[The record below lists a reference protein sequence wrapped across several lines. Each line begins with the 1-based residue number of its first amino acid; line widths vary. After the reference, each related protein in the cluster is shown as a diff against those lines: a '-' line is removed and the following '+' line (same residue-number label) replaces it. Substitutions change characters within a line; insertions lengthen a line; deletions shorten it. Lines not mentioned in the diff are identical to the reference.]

1 MSKII
6 QEITADGLHL
16 PTAEGI
22 AELACIFLL
31 EKVGDAAA
39 IKRPKKK
46 DDKWIVDVVLPHAR
60 KDLGTLVFT
69 ANGKLMSDST
79 IYKKRTRNL

>member
-16 PTAEGI
+16 SKALVEQFGWREGTKVMLEIHDRTLSLAPQEYTAEST
-22 AELACIFLL
+22 AEIACIFLL

-39 IKRPKKK
+39 IKKPYGN
-46 DDKWIVDVVLPHAR
+46 AR
-60 KDLGTLVFT
+60 TWEL
-69 ANGKLMSDST
+69 
-79 IYKKRTRNL
+79 